1 MYSCFVVV
9 VRDCT
14 LLCVYDFG
22 KIIIAR
28 NLKAQ
33 CHLLSNVILRFYNNI
48 IIIYF
53 DCYLY
58 YFGIKI
64 QIILINLYKL
74 KIQC

>member
-28 NLKAQ
+28 
-33 CHLLSNVILRFYNNI
+33 CHLLSNVILCFYNNI
-48 IIIYF
+48 IIIYLIII
-53 DCYLY
+53 Y
-58 YFGIKI
+58 
-64 QIILINLYKL
+64 IILGSKFKL
-74 KIQC
+74 F